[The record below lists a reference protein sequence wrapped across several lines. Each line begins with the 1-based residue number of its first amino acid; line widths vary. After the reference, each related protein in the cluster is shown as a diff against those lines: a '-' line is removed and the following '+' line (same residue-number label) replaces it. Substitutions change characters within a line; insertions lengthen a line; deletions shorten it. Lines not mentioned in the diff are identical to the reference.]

1 MQMVHVWYTTRRR
14 ITETTSLLRI
24 IAEDTHYQNI
34 TRSKLYAHFQ
44 CATTLIFQPRARW
57 LHLLKDWRRPDISE
71 PREVVVPAASGSGH
85 RWVQHGRLRPALVE
99 VGNAGQP
106 SDVRPEAW
114 LDLPGLQLPPVDWFE
129 PLVVLYLV
137 AASRAAAQP
146 LVGLFVQQLENGG
159 DWECQLKSS

>member
-1 MQMVHVWYTTRRR
+1 MPT
-14 ITETTSLLRI
+14 
-24 IAEDTHYQNI
+24 
-34 TRSKLYAHFQ
+34 
-44 CATTLIFQPRARW
+44 
-57 LHLLKDWRRPDISE
+57 
-71 PREVVVPAASGSGH
+71 ASRGGH
-85 RWVQHGRLRPALVE
+85 RRVQHGRLRPALVE

-146 LVGLFVQQLENGG
+146 IVGLLVQQLENDG
-159 DWECQLKSS
+159 D